1 MIVLENFGRNE
12 TQEDGRRIPRASEDL
27 FDPVAWWYTLCRE
40 RLFQDDTESIVQIL
54 VSFGLKLNGAR
65 LLELGC
71 GPGYYAIRIA
81 QRFRLLNVV
90 GVDRSAKL
98 VEHSEAR
105 RRLLKLGNCQF
116 RIGDV
121 RAIPWPSASAEAVI
135 TSRLF
140 MILDDRQAVMAEVYR
155 VLAPGGLLFI
165 AEPLSQ
171 QRATIPL
178 LVMRA
183 LAALMRLRGPAHPGD
198 YGEGVQVRV
207 MAPAEFSDLFRLH
220 PWLRVVNWQT
230 EHYQYSVC
238 AKPDEKGEVSSKKS
252 SVDNGAAEDFSI

>member
-12 TQEDGRRIPRASEDL
+12 TQEDGRRTPRASVDL
-27 FDPVAWWYTLCRE
+27 FDPVAWWYALCRE

-65 LLELGC
+65 LLEIGC
-71 GPGYYAIRIA
+71 GPGFYATRIA

-98 VEHSEAR
+98 VEHSEVR
-105 RRLLKLGNCQF
+105 RRFLKLSNCQF

-155 VLAPGGLLFI
+155 VLAPGGLFFI

-171 QRATIPL
+171 QRATVPL

-183 LAALMRLRGPAHPGD
+183 LAALVRLRGRAYAGD
-198 YGEGVQVRV
+198 DGEGVQVRV
-207 MAPAEFSDLFRLH
+207 MAPEEFSDLFRLH
-220 PWLRVVNWQT
+220 PWQRVVTWQT

-238 AKPDEKGEVSSKKS
+238 AKPDGKGEVSSKKS